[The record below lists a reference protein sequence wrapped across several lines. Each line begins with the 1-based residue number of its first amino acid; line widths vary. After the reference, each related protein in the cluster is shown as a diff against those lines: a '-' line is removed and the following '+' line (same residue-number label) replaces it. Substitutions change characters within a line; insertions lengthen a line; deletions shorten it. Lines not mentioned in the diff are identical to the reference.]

1 MRSRGQCRNRQAGS
15 SGMSG
20 QLQEWLDPG
29 AEVII
34 YALSVPVFSEQGDT
48 RGLDTRSVQGTQGAW
63 MPGQRRGQEGP
74 GHQVSTGDTR
84 RLDTRSAQGT

>member
-1 MRSRGQCRNRQAGS
+1 MRSRGQCRNRLAGPS
-15 SGMSG
+15 EMSG

-48 RGLDTRSVQGTQGAW
+48 RGLDT
-63 MPGQRRGQEGP
+63 GQCRGHEGL
-74 GHQVSTGDTR
+74 GRQVSAGDTR
-84 RLDTRSAQGT
+84 GLDAKSGQGT